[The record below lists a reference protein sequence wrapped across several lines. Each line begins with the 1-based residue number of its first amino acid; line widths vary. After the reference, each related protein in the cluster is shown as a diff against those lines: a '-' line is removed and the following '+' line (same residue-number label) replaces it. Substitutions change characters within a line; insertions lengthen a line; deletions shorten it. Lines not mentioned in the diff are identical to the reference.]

1 MSPLSYLLFTRFK
14 NQIKGVFRSPAKL
27 IYAVILIA
35 LLVLVIVGGGKG
47 AAEMEEFRPASELYA
62 IVLGF
67 YALMLILIVNSGFST
82 GMSVFKMPDVNF
94 LFAGPF
100 RPLRRSADFDA
111 GLQLLPEPVA
121 VGIVGRGAALYVVP
135 YAEGVFVDAAV
146 VRIRDP
152 PVEFAARCGVQR
164 ALQRTDQEVP
174 VMFVHDGIRFLPED
188 TKKAAD
194 PYGTPFFRTQLL

>member
-100 RPLRRSADFDA
+100 RPLRVLFFGMLQQLGTAILT
-111 GLQLLPEPVA
+111 GLFIIFQYGWMHGSYGVS
-121 VGIVGRGAALYVVP
+121 VP
-135 YAEGVFVDAAV
+135 GMIA
-146 VRIRDP
+146 I
-152 PVEFAARCGVQR
+152 
-164 ALQRTDQEVP
+164 
-174 VMFVHDGIRFLPED
+174 
-188 TKKAAD
+188 
-194 PYGTPFFRTQLL
+194 

>member
-82 GMSVFKMPDVNF
+82 GMSVFNWMK
-94 LFAGPF
+94 
-100 RPLRRSADFDA
+100 
-111 GLQLLPEPVA
+111 
-121 VGIVGRGAALYVVP
+121 
-135 YAEGVFVDAAV
+135 
-146 VRIRDP
+146 
-152 PVEFAARCGVQR
+152 
-164 ALQRTDQEVP
+164 
-174 VMFVHDGIRFLPED
+174 
-188 TKKAAD
+188 
-194 PYGTPFFRTQLL
+194 

>member
-100 RPLRRSADFDA
+100 RPLRVLFSACSSSWARPSSRGSSSSSSTA
-111 GLQLLPEPVA
+111 GCT
-121 VGIVGRGAALYVVP
+121 AAT
-135 YAEGVFVDAAV
+135 A
-146 VRIRDP
+146 
-152 PVEFAARCGVQR
+152 
-164 ALQRTDQEVP
+164 
-174 VMFVHDGIRFLPED
+174 
-188 TKKAAD
+188 
-194 PYGTPFFRTQLL
+194 

>member
-100 RPLRRSADFDA
+100 R
-111 GLQLLPEPVA
+111 
-121 VGIVGRGAALYVVP
+121 
-135 YAEGVFVDAAV
+135 
-146 VRIRDP
+146 
-152 PVEFAARCGVQR
+152 RCGCCFSACSSSWAR
-164 ALQRTDQEVP
+164 PSSRGSSSSSSTAGCT
-174 VMFVHDGIRFLPED
+174 
-188 TKKAAD
+188 AA
-194 PYGTPFFRTQLL
+194 TA

>member
-100 RPLRRSADFDA
+100 RPLRVLFF
-111 GLQLLPEPVA
+111 GMLQ
-121 VGIVGRGAALYVVP
+121 
-135 YAEGVFVDAAV
+135 
-146 VRIRDP
+146 
-152 PVEFAARCGVQR
+152 
-164 ALQRTDQEVP
+164 
-174 VMFVHDGIRFLPED
+174 
-188 TKKAAD
+188 
-194 PYGTPFFRTQLL
+194 QLSLIHI